1 MIMRLHHHLLL
12 VLVALSACSST
23 TEEVSVGP
31 SVTDLIRLTRYEEAL
46 RLSQEFVDAAPSA
59 ENYEQQETATI
70 AWLLN
75 QGRMQTFGD
84 KDFEALTTFE
94 QALLLRPD
102 SGVVLKWIGKT
113 RAKIANQLFLEGT
126 ELHALEEYAEA
137 VVKYD
142 EALVMAPDHDS
153 AIRAK
158 TLAERQSQYR
168 IDLAKGYYVAGV
180 RALSDYWLEQAKSRF
195 GYTRKYLPEHSRAL
209 NRRKKVNGMLAGQR
223 LILGD
228 DYMSRGL
235 YAAARNEFRLAQ
247 ILHPITE
254 ELQERLEE
262 ATREAAASDQLL
274 KAEMFV
280 FKSEFDAA
288 LGALDEGIKLTTLQV
303 DQFELV
309 RVEIDDEKNR
319 IIYERALAYEHDY
332 LYEEAINVYDE
343 LLVRTDYYEDSR
355 ARRETLNDYVRNA
368 DRLYG
373 EISSTKDARNKLSL
387 LKQIE
392 IFWPEYRDIQERILR
407 LEHSLNS

>member
-254 ELQERLEE
+254 GLQERLEE